1 VSTLIRSSSL
11 RRGVTPEPSSIPD
24 RGGVREEGRLRDG
37 AVPPSPPAGRLAP
50 EDADESLVADPRASL
65 TPSQM
70 VERKL
75 LTLLDG
81 RALPVSQVQ
90 MVVLPRIHHGK

>member
-1 VSTLIRSSSL
+1 MSTLTRTLPPRPGIAPPPPVASA
-11 RRGVTPEPSSIPD
+11 TPLPRPLE
-24 RGGVREEGRLRDG
+24 RLRDG
-37 AVPPSPPAGRLAP
+37 AVPPAPPGRLAT
-50 EDADESLVADPRASL
+50 EDGDEALVADPRASL

-81 RALPVSQVQ
+81 RALPVSHVQ
-90 MVVLPRIHHGK
+90 MVVLPRVRRGK